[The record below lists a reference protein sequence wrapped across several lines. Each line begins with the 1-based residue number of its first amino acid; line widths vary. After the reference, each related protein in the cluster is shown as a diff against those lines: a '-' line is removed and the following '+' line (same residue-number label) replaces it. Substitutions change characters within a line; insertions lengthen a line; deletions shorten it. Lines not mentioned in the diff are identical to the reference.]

1 MEKTINS
8 KKLFILSCVS
18 LIVTSMSFALRARIE
33 PVFISDFALSK
44 TDIGIAFG
52 PAFYGFTLAMI
63 ILGPLVDLWG
73 MKRVLWIAF
82 FCHLIGITGTI
93 FSNGLWPLFASTLA
107 FGIGNGAVEAA
118 CNPLVATIFPK
129 AKTKML
135 NRFHVWFP
143 GGIVIGSILAYLLID
158 VIDLNWQA
166 FVAVLY
172 IPLAI
177 YGFML
182 IKAEFPK
189 TERVASGIS
198 TANMWK
204 ALGTPIF
211 IFMGICMLLTAS
223 TELAT
228 QQRITSLLADANAQ
242 PMLVLALT
250 TGLMAVGRAFAGPV
264 VHKLSSSGLLL
275 ASAVLAFFGL
285 IWLSFATGITVYFA
299 AIVFAAGVCFFWPT
313 MIGFVAEYI
322 PESGALGMS
331 VMGGLGMFSVSIV
344 LPVMGVFM
352 DTGSQGTETLRYMA
366 ILPAILA
373 VLFIFLFVKY
383 RSKKVVE
390 LN

>member
-1 MEKTINS
+1 MNKQIHPKS
-8 KKLFILSCVS
+8 LFILSCIS

-33 PVFISDFALSK
+33 PVFITDFGLSK

-52 PAFYGFTLAMI
+52 PAFYGFTIAMI

-93 FSNGLWPLFASTLA
+93 FSKGLWPLFASTLA

-143 GGIVIGSILAYLLID
+143 GGIVIGSILAYFLID
-158 VIDLNWQA
+158 ITNLNWQA
-166 FVAVLY
+166 FVATLY
-172 IPLAI
+172 IPLVI

-198 TANMWK
+198 TGKMWK
-204 ALGTPIF
+204 ALATPIF
-211 IFMGICMLLTAS
+211 IFMGFCMLLTAS

-250 TGLMAVGRAFAGPV
+250 TGLMAIGRAFAGSV

-275 ASAVLAFFGL
+275 VSAILSFVGL
-285 IWLSFATGITVYFA
+285 IWLSFASGMMVYFA

-313 MIGFVAEYI
+313 MIGFIAEYI

-331 VMGGLGMFSVSIV
+331 VLGGLGMFSVSIV
-344 LPVMGVFM
+344 LPVMGMFM
-352 DTGSQGTETLRYMA
+352 DTGSQGTETLQYMA
-366 ILPAILA
+366 ILPAILII
-373 VLFIFLFVKY
+373 LFAFLFFKY
-383 RSKKVVE
+383 RKKEVIE
-390 LN
+390 LK

>member
-1 MEKTINS
+1 MEKIINS
-8 KKLFILSCVS
+8 KRLFLLSCIS

-33 PVFISDFALSK
+33 PVFLTDFGLSK

-52 PAFYGFTLAMI
+52 PAFYGFTIAMI
-63 ILGPLVDLWG
+63 VLGPLVDLWG
-73 MKRVLWIAF
+73 MKRVLWVAF

-93 FSNGLWPLFASTLA
+93 FSKGLWPLFASTLA

-118 CNPLVATIFPK
+118 CNPLVATVFPK

-158 VIDLNWQA
+158 VNNLNWQA

-177 YGFML
+177 YGWML

-189 TERVASGIS
+189 TERVASGVS
-198 TANMWK
+198 TGSMWK
-204 ALGTPIF
+204 ALGTPLF
-211 IFMGICMLLTAS
+211 IFMGFCMLLTAS
-223 TELAT
+223 SELAT
-228 QQRITSLLADANAQ
+228 TQRISTLLEQAKAQ

-250 TGLMAVGRAFAGPV
+250 TGLMAIGRAFAGPV
-264 VHKLSSSGLLL
+264 VHKLSSSGLLFV
-275 ASAVLAFFGL
+275 SAVLTTAGL
-285 IWLSFATGITVYFA
+285 YWLSFASGVTVYFA
-299 AIVFAAGVCFFWPT
+299 AVVFAAGVCFFWPT
-313 MIGFVAEYI
+313 MLGFVAEYI
-322 PESGALGMS
+322 PKSGALGMS

-352 DTGSQGTETLRYMA
+352 DTGSEGGETLRYMA
-366 ILPAILA
+366 ILPLILIVLFA
-373 VLFIFLFVKY
+373 VLFSKY
-383 RSKKVVE
+383 RSKKAVE